1 MRNDV
6 NCPYCNEGLEI
17 NHDDGFGYEE
27 DVTHQQECSNCHKTF
42 VFTTSIHFSYE
53 AEKADCLNG
62 SDHNFKSTHTIPKHC
77 TRMRCAVCDEEREPT
92 KEEWVEI
99 MPMVETTEH
108 ITKYPKGRLAK
119 LFLNQ

>member
-6 NCPYCNEGLEI
+6 TCPYCDEEIEI
-17 NHDDGFGYEE
+17 NHDDGNGYEE

-62 SDHNFKSTHTIPKHC
+62 SDHVYESTHTIPRTC
-77 TRMRCAVCDEEREPT
+77 TRMRCTMCDDEGEPT
-92 KEEWVEI
+92 KEEWKSILTKEEI
-99 MPMVETTEH
+99 QEH
-108 ITKYPKGRLAK
+108 ISKYPESRIAK
-119 LFLNQ
+119 IFETL